1 LRLRCGWCLY
11 YEPIVVEVTR
21 SSCYTGFVKNVTISL
36 DEELAHWARR
46 KAADE
51 DISVSKLLARLL
63 DRERRASDQ
72 YWRALA
78 QWKKRDRDLGVKID
92 ASKRLTREQTHAR
105 R

>member
-1 LRLRCGWCLY
+1 
-11 YEPIVVEVTR
+11 
-21 SSCYTGFVKNVTISL
+21 VKNVTISL

-51 DISVSKLLARLL
+51 DISVSKLIARML

-72 YWRALA
+72 YWRAFEE
-78 QWKKRDRDLGVKID
+78 WKKRDRDLGGKID
-92 ASKRLTREQTHAR
+92 ASQRFTRDEAHER